1 MSAPAIP
8 AALSRGVFGW
18 DAVRLA
24 DAYSQQELSQAI
36 CQLHADPANAN
47 PAHASG
53 RSIRL
58 YTKAT
63 DKRTDALAWAI
74 FYIKQSKGNRPES
87 PDSSFME
94 YP

>member
-8 AALSRGVFGW
+8 AVLSRGVFGW

-24 DAYSQQELSQAI
+24 EEYTPAELSEAI
-36 CQLHADPANAN
+36 GQLHADPANAN
-47 PAHASG
+47 PGHAAG
-53 RSIRL
+53 KSIRL

-74 FYIKQSKGNRPES
+74 FYQKQARA
-87 PDSSFME
+87 
-94 YP
+94 